1 VTEHRIR
8 TDEAITRAL
17 AYTRRVAV
25 LGIKP
30 ETHADQPAHYVP
42 QYAQR
47 AGLEVVAVPVYY
59 PDVTEILG
67 APVVRS
73 LRAIEGAVDMVV
85 VFRRSADVAQ
95 HLEDMLALAPRC
107 VWMQSGISNE
117 PVARALA
124 DKGIDVV
131 EDRCLMVELRRRGR

>member
-1 VTEHRIR
+1 MIDHRIR
-8 TDEAITRAL
+8 TEDAL
-17 AYTRRVAV
+17 SRVLGYARRIAV

-42 QYAQR
+42 AYAKR
-47 AGLEVVAVPVYY
+47 AGLEVVPVPVYY
-59 PDVTEILG
+59 PEVTEILG

-73 LRAIEGAVDMVV
+73 LRAIEGPIDAVI

-95 HLEDMLALAPRC
+95 HLDDLLALSPKC

-117 PVARALA
+117 PVAATLA
-124 DKGIDVV
+124 ARGIDVV
-131 EDRCLMVELRRRGR
+131 EDHCLMVELRRRGR